1 VGHDQISQTIYLPE
15 VGAGGS
21 WDEGEKHMF
30 GTDGHGSVRVLYD
43 LAGVIAR
50 DDQQRMQVYIYD
62 AYGNLLSL
70 GGSSLTSNTLPLTTC
85 LYSVEAFDFRIGQQ
99 GNLRTVPP
107 RHGILRRVF

>member
-1 VGHDQISQTIYLPE
+1 MGHDQISQTIYLPE
-15 VGAGGS
+15 AGAGGS
-21 WDEGEKHMF
+21 WDEGETHMF
-30 GTDGHGSVRVLYD
+30 GTEGHGSVRVLYN